1 MRRTRVLLAD
11 DHTIVA
17 QGLVSLLQNEFEFVG
32 TVADG
37 RALVEAARQLRPDV
51 IVADIAMP
59 VLSGLDALRR
69 LRAGGVDV
77 KVIFLTMHADAHLA
91 AEALR
96 AGASGYVLKHSAGE
110 ELSRAVREVLRG
122 GLYLTPLIARDVLA
136 ILSGPPAA
144 PPAGLTPRQ
153 REVLALVAE
162 GRTMKQVAAAL
173 GLSRR
178 TVETHKY
185 DLMQALGVGT
195 TAELIRYA
203 LDHGLVARAPDAP
216 TTSFSGP

>member
-1 MRRTRVLLAD
+1 MRRTRLLLAD

-32 TVADG
+32 TVAD
-37 RALVEAARQLRPDV
+37 AQA
-51 IVADIAMP
+51 
-59 VLSGLDALRR
+59 
-69 LRAGGVDV
+69 
-77 KVIFLTMHADAHLA
+77 
-91 AEALR
+91 
-96 AGASGYVLKHSAGE
+96 
-110 ELSRAVREVLRG
+110 
-122 GLYLTPLIARDVLA
+122 
-136 ILSGPPAA
+136 
-144 PPAGLTPRQ
+144 PAGPTPRQ